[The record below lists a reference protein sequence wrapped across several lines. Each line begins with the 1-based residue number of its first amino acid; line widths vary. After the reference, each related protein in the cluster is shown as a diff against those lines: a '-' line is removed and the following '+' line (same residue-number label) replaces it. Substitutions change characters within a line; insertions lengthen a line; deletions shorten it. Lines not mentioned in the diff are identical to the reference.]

1 MSKQLNLKP
10 ALTLSVIVTIL
21 AIAASVGGLII
32 PDLYRDNEFV
42 KSAWF
47 TNDLITLIVAIPLL
61 ITSLLF
67 AFKGSVRWQLVW
79 MGMLGYMVY
88 NFAFYLFGAAFNN
101 LFLVY
106 VALFSSSIAALILGL
121 SNLNVNDIA
130 LRFSPKTPVKVIS
143 IYIMLI
149 AIMLFLVEM
158 GMISSYFQTGILPE
172 TIKLTGHP
180 TSIVFA
186 LDLSIVVPVSV
197 VTAVLLWKRNS
208 WGYVMGMIM
217 LLKGFTYGLVLSIG
231 TALLAYSPA
240 FGKWDPLM
248 PFYLVLVFG
257 GLICC
262 WVMLKTL
269 HLPVKIAKAL

>member
-1 MSKQLNLKP
+1 MEKQLNLKP
-10 ALTLSVIVTIL
+10 SFTLSVIISIL
-21 AIAASVGGLII
+21 AIVASVGGLII
-32 PDLYRDNEFV
+32 PDLYKDNEFV

-47 TNDLITLIVAIPLL
+47 TNDLITLIVVVPLL

-67 AFKGSVRWQLVW
+67 ALKGSLRWQLVW
-79 MGMLGYMVY
+79 IGMLGYMIY

-121 SNLNVNDIA
+121 SNLNLNDIA

-143 IYIMLI
+143 IYILLI
-149 AIMLFLVEM
+149 AIMLFFVEM
-158 GMISSYFQTGILPE
+158 GMISNYFQTGTLPE

-197 VTAVLLWKRNS
+197 VTAFLLWKRNI

-217 LLKGFTYGLVLSIG
+217 LLKGFTYGLVLSVG

-248 PFYLVLVFG
+248 PLYLVLVSG
-257 GLICC
+257 GFICS
-262 WVMLKTL
+262 WAMLKNLKKT
-269 HLPVKIAKAL
+269 KKNESI

>member
-1 MSKQLNLKP
+1 MINQFNLKP
-10 ALTLSVIVTIL
+10 AFTLSVIVSIL
-21 AIAASVGGLII
+21 AIVASVGGLLI
-32 PDLYRDNEFV
+32 PNLYHDNEFV

-47 TNDLITLIVAIPLL
+47 TNDLITLIVVIPLL
-61 ITSLLF
+61 LTSLLF
-67 AFKGSVRWQLVW
+67 ALKGSLRWQLVW
-79 MGMLGYMVY
+79 MGMLGYMIY

-149 AIMLFLVEM
+149 AIMLFFVEM
-158 GMISSYFQTGILPE
+158 GMISNYFQTGALPE

-197 VTAVLLWKRNS
+197 VTAFLLWKQNT
-208 WGYVMGMIM
+208 WGYILGMIM

-248 PFYLVLVFG
+248 PLYLLLVIG
-257 GLICC
+257 GFICC
-262 WVMLKTL
+262 WILLKNL
-269 HLPVKIAKAL
+269 K

>member
-1 MSKQLNLKP
+1 MRKQINLKP
-10 ALTLSVIVTIL
+10 AFTLSVIVSIL
-21 AIAASVGGLII
+21 AIVASVGGLII

-121 SNLNVNDIA
+121 SNLDINYIA

-149 AIMLFLVEM
+149 AIMLFFVEM
-158 GMISSYFQTGILPE
+158 GMIYNYFQTGILPE

-197 VTAVLLWKRNS
+197 VTAILLWKRNT
-208 WGYVMGMIM
+208 WGYILGMIM

-257 GLICC
+257 GFICC
-262 WVMLKTL
+262 WVMLKNL
-269 HLPVKIAKAL
+269 ASASSNNK

>member
-1 MSKQLNLKP
+1 MRKQIKP
-10 ALTLSVIVTIL
+10 AFTLSVIVSIL
-21 AIAASVGGLII
+21 AIVASVGGLII

-47 TNDLITLIVAIPLL
+47 TNDLITLIVGIPLL

-130 LRFSPKTPVKVIS
+130 LRFSLKTPVKVIS

-149 AIMLFLVEM
+149 AIMLFFVEM
-158 GMISSYFQTGILPE
+158 GMIYNYFQTGILPE

-197 VTAVLLWKRNS
+197 VTAILLWKRNT
-208 WGYVMGMIM
+208 WGYILGMIM

-262 WVMLKTL
+262 WVMLKNL
-269 HLPVKIAKAL
+269 ASASSNNK